1 MVSSRRLGKQR
12 LTKDFFARD
21 ALEVAE
27 GLIGCVIE
35 SRRPEGLASVRIVET
50 EAYRGHLDPGSHGY
64 RGITPR
70 TEVMF
75 GPPGRLYVYFTYG
88 MHWCAN
94 TVCGRDGE
102 CQGVLLR
109 AGEPVAGVELMRE
122 RRGGLANDRLL
133 ASGPGRLA
141 QALGISKEHNGT
153 SVVRG
158 GEVHIYRDALT
169 EATRKLEVL
178 QTKRIGL
185 GVGKG
190 EDLPWRW
197 VVAGHPHAS
206 RKR

>member
-1 MVSSRRLGKQR
+1 MASGKQR

-27 GLIGCVIE
+27 GLIGCVIV

-122 RRGGLANDRLL
+122 RRGGMKNDRLL
-133 ASGPGRLA
+133 AAGPGRLA
-141 QALGISKEHNGT
+141 QALGISKDHNGM
-153 SVVRG
+153 SLIRG
-158 GEVHIYRDALT
+158 GDVHIYRDDIT
-169 EATRKLEVL
+169 EATREMEVL

-190 EDLPWRW
+190 EDLVWRW